1 MSQQKISSL
10 FYATMDRTLRESSW
24 TPITPKSKHFTQKC
38 SNSLKLSN
46 WMFLEAWSIS
56 GNALSMPLQFGI
68 QIRLLLIKLLTRSS
82 LKSITLFARESDST
96 MMILT
101 IFKNWEKSIWLS
113 CTSISR
119 ISSREGKNL
128 VIYLIAFQSIWAREL
143 LWKRFT

>member
-10 FYATMDRTLRESSW
+10 FYATMDHTLRENSW
-24 TPITPKSKHFTQKC
+24 TPTTPKSKHFLQKC
-38 SNSLKLSN
+38 LNSLKLSN

-56 GNALSMPLQFGI
+56 GNAPSMPLQFGI

-82 LKSITLFARESDST
+82 LKYITLFARESDST
-96 MMILT
+96 MMILA

-113 CTSISR
+113 YTSISR
-119 ISSREGKNL
+119 ISSNEGKNL
-128 VIYLIAFQSIWAREL
+128 VIYLIAFQSIWGREL